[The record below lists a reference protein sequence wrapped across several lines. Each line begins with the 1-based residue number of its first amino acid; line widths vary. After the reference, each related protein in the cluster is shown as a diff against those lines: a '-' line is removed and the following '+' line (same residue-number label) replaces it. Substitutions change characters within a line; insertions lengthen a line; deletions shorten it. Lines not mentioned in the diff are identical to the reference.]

1 MATTY
6 KKSSSGLYVV
16 TLGKVF
22 EDAGFLYKPGMQNIT
37 VNEAILEAM
46 IADGAVLTIAGV

>member
-1 MATTY
+1 MVTTY
-6 KKSSSGLYVV
+6 KKSGSGFYVV

-37 VNEAILEAM
+37 VNEDILKAM
-46 IADGAVLTIAGV
+46 IAAEAVLTVAGV